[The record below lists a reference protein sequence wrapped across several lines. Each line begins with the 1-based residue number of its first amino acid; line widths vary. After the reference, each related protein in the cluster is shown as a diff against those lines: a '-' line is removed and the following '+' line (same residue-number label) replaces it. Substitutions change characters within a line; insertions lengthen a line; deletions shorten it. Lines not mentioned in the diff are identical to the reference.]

1 MSKNKHQECFV
12 NAHCCY
18 SCPNFDIQAV
28 EERYGY
34 GIAEDMG
41 LEEVKCKDCRYE
53 SGECKD
59 CLLEHSPDCPK
70 YGREVTT

>member
-1 MSKNKHQECFV
+1 MSKKCFV

-18 SCPNFDIQAV
+18 DCPNFERQIADD
-28 EERYGY
+28 RYGY

-41 LEEVKCKDCRYE
+41 LEEVKCKDCSYN

-59 CLLEHSPDCPK
+59 CLLENSPDCPNYRK
-70 YGREVTT
+70 EGESE